1 MTQPRPGSPWSHLP
15 KITPRGQSPRFRSM
29 APAQPAPTPPP
40 PPVAKVDFYR
50 HRFSADC
57 MRAKALLDRKGV
69 TYNEFIIDSD
79 DESRQVMLQRSGGND
94 SAPQIFINGR
104 AIGGTE
110 QLEAL
115 DLAGQLD
122 LILGEQPRD
131 VHAEEAKAAQV
142 SEEAPQSGV
151 RGLFARFG
159 RS

>member
-1 MTQPRPGSPWSHLP
+1 
-15 KITPRGQSPRFRSM
+15 M
-29 APAQPAPTPPP
+29 APAQQAPAPPP
-40 PPVAKVDFYR
+40 PPVAKVDLYR

-69 TYNEFIIDSD
+69 TYSEFIIDSD
-79 DESRQVMLQRSGGND
+79 DESRQVMLQRSGGD
-94 SAPQIFINGR
+94 SSVPQIFINGR

-115 DLAGQLD
+115 DAAGQLD
-122 LILGEQPRD
+122 AILGQRPRD
-131 VHAEEAKAAQV
+131 FGAEDASKARPQQ
-142 SEEAPQSGV
+142 PQSGG

>member
-1 MTQPRPGSPWSHLP
+1 
-15 KITPRGQSPRFRSM
+15 M
-29 APAQPAPTPPP
+29 APVQPAPAPPP
-40 PPVAKVDFYR
+40 PPVAKVDLYR

-69 TYNEFIIDSD
+69 AYNEFIIDSD
-79 DESRQVMLQRSGGND
+79 DESRQVMLQRSGGN
-94 SAPQIFINGR
+94 SSVPQIFINGR

-122 LILGEQPRD
+122 VILGERPRD
-131 VHAEEAKAAQV
+131 IHAEEARAMQQD
-142 SEEAPQSGV
+142 QSQNRG

-159 RS
+159 RP

>member
-1 MTQPRPGSPWSHLP
+1 
-15 KITPRGQSPRFRSM
+15 M
-29 APAQPAPTPPP
+29 APAQPAPTSPP
-40 PPVAKVDFYR
+40 PPVAKVDLYR
-50 HRFSADC
+50 RRFSADC

-79 DESRQVMLQRSGGND
+79 DESRQVMLQRSGGN
-94 SAPQIFINGR
+94 SSVPQIFINGR

-122 LILGEQPRD
+122 VILGELPRS
-131 VHAEEAKAAQV
+131 AQ
-142 SEEAPQSGV
+142 SEGAPTAQASEVATPSGM